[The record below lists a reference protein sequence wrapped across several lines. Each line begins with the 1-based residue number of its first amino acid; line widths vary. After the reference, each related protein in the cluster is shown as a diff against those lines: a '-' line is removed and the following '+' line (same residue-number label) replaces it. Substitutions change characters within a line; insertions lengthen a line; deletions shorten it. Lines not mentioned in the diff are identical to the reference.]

1 VQVKLPKPGDI
12 VRLKAGYTAMEV
24 RGVYP
29 EREVMREGLYIQY
42 EKPSRFGY
50 YVCAAYL
57 TYQDDHYND
66 SRQVRC
72 VEDFVPWDRE
82 PLSESQQ
89 RNCQFSGTT
98 QETTTM
104 SKLYN
109 VIGTGRFGTFLATN
123 SVGQTVLEMKGE
135 NKVEAFDNDKIEVVR
150 PYTVRCA
157 VVDPSSRKV
166 YTSYETT
173 KGSVEKGDFI
183 LTDAGLILRVSALDT
198 KAESTAGVLKGR
210 KLVTERIGG
219 DEDASEGANE
229 E

>member
-1 VQVKLPKPGDI
+1 MQVKLPKPGDI
-12 VRLKAGYTAMEV
+12 VRLKAGNTAMEV

-57 TYQDDHYND
+57 THQDDQYND

-82 PLSESQQ
+82 PLSENQQ

-98 QETTTM
+98 QETTIM

-135 NKVEAFDNDKIEVVR
+135 NKVEAFDKDKIEEVR

-157 VVDPSSRKV
+157 CITDRSGSGNS
-166 YTSYETT
+166 TLLNYETT
-173 KGSVEKGDFI
+173 KGAVAKGDLI
-183 LTDAGLILRVSALDT
+183 LTENGAILRVTALDT
-198 KAESTAGVLKGR
+198 KSDKPIGILKGH
-210 KLVTERIGG
+210 KLVTERVGC
-219 DEDASEGANE
+219 DDASEE
-229 E
+229 